1 MNNYKPG
8 QLETTLAALLK
19 LAENSTAVVE
29 VTHPVA
35 QTITTISAAPLPVGM
50 IGKQLQP
57 GPPWLSL
64 PNQQQGTIQ
73 PKEIPSALADVVA
86 PIQKL
91 VNILQAAGV
100 SVVSAPTAQQSTQ
113 PVTLPATLPS
123 AFVPLMKTLQSAGFT
138 IDLANS
144 TNKHLKGLE

>member
-1 MNNYKPG
+1 
-8 QLETTLAALLK
+8 
-19 LAENSTAVVE
+19 
-29 VTHPVA
+29 
-35 QTITTISAAPLPVGM
+35 
-50 IGKQLQP
+50 
-57 GPPWLSL
+57 
-64 PNQQQGTIQ
+64 
-73 PKEIPSALADVVA
+73 LADVVA